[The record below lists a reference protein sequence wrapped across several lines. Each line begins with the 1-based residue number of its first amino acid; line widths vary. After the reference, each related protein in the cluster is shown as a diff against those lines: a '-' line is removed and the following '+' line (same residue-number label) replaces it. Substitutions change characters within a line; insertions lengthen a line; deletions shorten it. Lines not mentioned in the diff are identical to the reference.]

1 MPASGPEPGTPPEAL
16 SEPGLALG
24 AAGPAGRE
32 AADVMVGTG
41 PYRAAPGGQHRQRF
55 RHYPGQGRRGEL
67 GEDEREVRRQLELIA
82 PAVVGSH
89 PGHVTHKG
97 LAEQQPGRVEAV
109 SDRASGAE
117 HLMRLGLIGAARL
130 VQAER
135 GVQASAGPR

>member
-1 MPASGPEPGTPPEAL
+1 VPGAARRTAAGAVAGSWHRASG
-16 SEPGLALG
+16 SGLVQ
-24 AAGPAGRE
+24 AAGQGDDPVQAGE
-32 AADVMVGTG
+32 
-41 PYRAAPGGQHRQRF
+41 
-55 RHYPGQGRRGEL
+55 
-67 GEDEREVRRQLELIA
+67 GEDPGHGGGNSAATRYI
-82 PAVVGSH
+82 PPPVVGSH